1 MIELLSRFI
10 DKYPKT
16 FLTTATGFGTV
27 GIYNGWRVTKFDND
41 GNPELYIDRIT
52 ASIFNGIAYATPFMW
67 PLTTFCLIRRAEVHM
82 RKIDK
87 SDYDWL
93 YSEYLGLGR
102 LNKYSKQLAEEEKQK
117 QNKK

>member
-1 MIELLSRFI
+1 MELLSRLI
-10 DKYPKT
+10 VKYPKT
-16 FLTTATGFGTV
+16 FLTTTAGFGTV
-27 GIYNGWRVTKFDND
+27 GFYNGWRVTQYDIDYK
-41 GNPELYIDRIT
+41 PELYIDRIT
-52 ASIFNGIAYATPFMW
+52 ASIFNGVAYATPFLW

-93 YSEYLGLGR
+93 YSEYFGLGK